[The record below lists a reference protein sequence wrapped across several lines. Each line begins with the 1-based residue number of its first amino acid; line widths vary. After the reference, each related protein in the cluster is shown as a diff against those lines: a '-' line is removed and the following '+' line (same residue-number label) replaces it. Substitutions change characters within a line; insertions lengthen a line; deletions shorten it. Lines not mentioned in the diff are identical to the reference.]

1 MPSLTMHK
9 MPHQDSE
16 NKEDIMKYSSD
27 EEQSNHDMDCSQEIE
42 RTLTDDG
49 DDYLHESMQGFD
61 KKTNNNINLSIA

>member
-1 MPSLTMHK
+1 MPGLTMHNV
-9 MPHQDSE
+9 PHQDSE

-49 DDYLHESMQGFD
+49 DDYLH
-61 KKTNNNINLSIA
+61 